1 VAKII
6 TNTTMKMWCLRIR
19 IKRNDEIRGK
29 RLQNLL
35 LDLLMEARIDGATVW
50 TGLDGF
56 GKRGRATTYLEGV
69 LINMPLIVEVID
81 EESKLKPLLAQIK
94 EVLNGKGLITLHE
107 VVVLL

>member
-1 VAKII
+1 MSKKI
-6 TNTTMKMWCLRIR
+6 TNTTMIMWCLRIR
-19 IKRNDEIRGK
+19 IKRNDEIGG
-29 RLQNLL
+29 LQKLL
-35 LDLLMEARIDGATVW
+35 LDLLMNARIDGATVW

>member
-1 VAKII
+1 M
-6 TNTTMKMWCLRIR
+6 TRMKIR
-19 IKRNDEIRGK
+19 IKRNAEFRGK
-29 RLQNLL
+29 RLQKLL
-35 LDLLMEARIDGATVW
+35 LHLLMEARIDGVTVW
-50 TGLDGF
+50 SGLDGF

-69 LINMPLIVEVID
+69 LINMLLIVEVID